1 MKTLAIWPASSVW
14 RRNLIVWAALTLA
27 ILVLYRETGLAM
39 ATIWYRS
46 GTFAHAF
53 LVPPISI
60 WLAWRQRH
68 VLAAIAPKP
77 ALWVLLPMAV
87 TALAWLA
94 GQVVAVNSVTQ
105 VALVGLLV
113 LSVPLVWGLAAARAL
128 MFPLAFLFFS
138 APVGEFL
145 LPVLM
150 QWTADFTVAALR
162 LTGVPV
168 YREGLRFIIPSGSWS
183 VVEACSGVRYLIA
196 SFMVGSLF
204 GYLNYRSNKRR
215 WIFVGVSILVP
226 IVANWVRAYMIVMLG
241 HLSNNQI
248 ATGVDHLVY
257 GWVFFGVV
265 IMALFMIG
273 ARWSEADAADPGLA
287 STQGANVAPDHSAAP
302 TWLAAALACLLCTA
316 PLALLFQMRPG
327 QVNSSELKLDMPTTM
342 AGGWRLLGALPN
354 VLLPKFENAVLARS
368 ATYANDKG
376 QQVNAHVFYYRNQTP
391 ERKLVS
397 STNRVLM
404 PDDAHWNALSTR
416 ARDSLPGGSLPS
428 PAVYEINLVGPDRG
442 GAGSREHMRAWQTY
456 WINGQWTASD
466 IRAKLMTAWDLFRG
480 LGDDS
485 AALILLASEA
495 QPGGAEAALLSFMT
509 EVRPALEASLM
520 AARNDARSSH

>member
-1 MKTLAIWPASSVW
+1 MKPLAIWPASAVW
-14 RRNLIVWAALTLA
+14 RRNLIVWAALALA

-68 VLAAIAPKP
+68 VLAAIVPKP
-77 ALWVLLPMAV
+77 ALWVLLPMAM

-105 VALVGLLV
+105 LALVGLLV

-226 IVANWVRAYMIVMLG
+226 IVANWVRASSSLLSASTFRATAAGEKSSM
-241 HLSNNQI
+241 LSNVI
-248 ATGVDHLVY
+248 STAILPSPVSE
-257 GWVFFGVV
+257 FGTVNCTLGFIDLRRSSKLSTSIV
-265 IMALFMIG
+265 RAL
-273 ARWSEADAADPGLA
+273 
-287 STQGANVAPDHSAAP
+287 
-302 TWLAAALACLLCTA
+302 
-316 PLALLFQMRPG
+316 
-327 QVNSSELKLDMPTTM
+327 
-342 AGGWRLLGALPN
+342 
-354 VLLPKFENAVLARS
+354 RS
-368 ATYANDKG
+368 AT
-376 QQVNAHVFYYRNQTP
+376 
-391 ERKLVS
+391 
-397 STNRVLM
+397 
-404 PDDAHWNALSTR
+404 
-416 ARDSLPGGSLPS
+416 
-428 PAVYEINLVGPDRG
+428 
-442 GAGSREHMRAWQTY
+442 AGSSSDDLPDKSASTPMTKGS
-456 WINGQWTASD
+456 WIFFSD
-466 IRAKLMTAWDLFRG
+466 
-480 LGDDS
+480 
-485 AALILLASEA
+485 
-495 QPGGAEAALLSFMT
+495 P
-509 EVRPALEASLM
+509 
-520 AARNDARSSH
+520 